1 MQKIVI
7 SEKRETPFK
16 EGRPDDKWYSSFRKR
31 HPNLTLREP
40 EALTKSRAIITEEY
54 IRKWFRELND
64 FIAEH
69 NLQEVVKDPRRV
81 LNGDETSF
89 SMCPKTG
96 KVLAPKWC
104 KNVYDLKK
112 SSEKETITVLR
123 VFSAAGETVHP
134 MVVFPSVRPP
144 ASVVKSMPENWYL
157 GRSDT
162 SWMKSEIFY
171 EYVVNWVNSWITEND
186 ISRPVILFVDGHKSR
201 MSLHLS
207 IWCDENE
214 IILHALPANT
224 THIMQPAD
232 VSVFKPLKSQ
242 WKKKVREWQSK
253 HNIDNILTKNTFSP
267 LLAEV
272 LKMPSL
278 PSAIIKG
285 FERCG
290 LFPLNP
296 DSVDYTKCIQ
306 NKLETNAKPN
316 VPKTIPAE
324 EVEKTEVFLRK
335 IKEELLLEGVDA
347 DIVIRGIQN
356 LFQNQTHVPDNTLI
370 PLGTF
375 LYFYKFIPFQ
385 SFFFLWF
392 C

>member
-16 EGRPDDKWYSSFRKR
+16 EGRPDDKWYSSFRTR

-162 SWMKSEIFY
+162 S
-171 EYVVNWVNSWITEND
+171 
-186 ISRPVILFVDGHKSR
+186 
-201 MSLHLS
+201 
-207 IWCDENE
+207 
-214 IILHALPANT
+214 
-224 THIMQPAD
+224 
-232 VSVFKPLKSQ
+232 
-242 WKKKVREWQSK
+242 
-253 HNIDNILTKNTFSP
+253 
-267 LLAEV
+267 
-272 LKMPSL
+272 
-278 PSAIIKG
+278 
-285 FERCG
+285 
-290 LFPLNP
+290 
-296 DSVDYTKCIQ
+296 
-306 NKLETNAKPN
+306 
-316 VPKTIPAE
+316 
-324 EVEKTEVFLRK
+324 
-335 IKEELLLEGVDA
+335 
-347 DIVIRGIQN
+347 
-356 LFQNQTHVPDNTLI
+356 
-370 PLGTF
+370 
-375 LYFYKFIPFQ
+375 
-385 SFFFLWF
+385 
-392 C
+392 